1 MFLSESGPETLE
13 ILSAEI
19 VQNHVASEL
28 FLVPVTDIARYREL
42 STEDTLQDGKRQR
55 MCLIAK
61 ILWTLTSLRLQT
73 PQRSYRSCHESWVF
87 GQTALEPR
95 ECVRYHVEF
104 S

>member
-28 FLVPVTDIARYREL
+28 FLVPVTDIARYRKL

-61 ILWTLTSLRLQT
+61 ILDIDKSALADPSEII
-73 PQRSYRSCHESWVF
+73 PQLSRILDIRSDCS
-87 GQTALEPR
+87 
-95 ECVRYHVEF
+95 
-104 S
+104 